1 MGGSLVELT
10 MFMETQQVHS
20 EARMQKQR
28 EHDAQLRREAKAEN
42 ADMEA
47 TMELQQ
53 ATLKAEKAEM
63 DAKMEQLK
71 AELTVPP
78 PAAAITQDG
87 NGGCLAR
94 LT

>member
-28 EHDAQLRREAKAEN
+28 EHDAQLRR
-42 ADMEA
+42 EA